1 MLINILSSVFGDYD
15 EAEYYISEGVKA
27 LSSTTDVVAARF
39 FNTVGVVKL
48 EM

>member
-1 MLINILSSVFGDYD
+1 MLINILSSVFGDYE
-15 EAEYYISEGVKA
+15 EAEYYISEGKKA
-27 LSSTTDVVAARF
+27 LSSTETIFAARF